1 LEVRVAVFY
10 PFLYDDRGDIPEQD
24 ALVYRVAS
32 FVGAIGSEQLIPGPL
47 LDTGEI
53 NDVHELLMFVG
64 IKYEEMQQ
72 VPFDDG
78 RGRRFGWNGFDPVLS
93 ITPEIVFALNEAA
106 AREFLLDLRRAAE
119 MLKLVRQ
126 NDHGACMIEVISPLD
141 P

>member
-1 LEVRVAVFY
+1 MAVFFPY
-10 PFLYDDRGDIPEQD
+10 LYDDHGDFPEQD
-24 ALVYRVAS
+24 AIVYRVAS

-53 NDVHELLMFVG
+53 NDVHEVLMFVG
-64 IKYEEMQQ
+64 IKYEEMEQ

-78 RGRRFGWNGFDPVLS
+78 RSRRFGWIGFDHVLS
-93 ITPEIVFALNEAA
+93 ITPEIVFALNEVA
-106 AREFLLDLRRAAE
+106 AREFLLDLRRAVE

-126 NDHGACMIEVISPLD
+126 NDHGACMIEVISPSD